1 MSDEA
6 WPAHYGQ
13 MPTGNLVGTSEIRGL
28 GGFFEGWSDG
38 PLEFPFRPQ
47 MSIVTAFSWAVQ
59 FLQKIEGCLEMS
71 VGIKAWLGRAGGTA
85 LAFGTYSAQLLAQLG
100 FTIAVLCPDLP
111 GSFYS
116 VTKVPVPCMTG
127 RTLMG
132 TWVGLTFQ
140 THGHSLSLL
149 PAATLLASL
158 PPSLRI

>member
-85 LAFGTYSAQLLAQLG
+85 LPSFLLSSASLLLSCA
-100 FTIAVLCPDLP
+100 P
-111 GSFYS
+111 
-116 VTKVPVPCMTG
+116 
-127 RTLMG
+127 
-132 TWVGLTFQ
+132 TFQ
-140 THGHSLSLL
+140 V
-149 PAATLLASL
+149 
-158 PPSLRI
+158 RFIQ